1 MRLHAFPCFL
11 KFLWY
16 TFIRTENT
24 PNTRLSYDSIL
35 RKRQKGAKMGKAKRK
50 YYLIDTE
57 NVGDRWLGLP
67 GKLKRKEKI
76 ITFYTEN
83 HSKHME
89 KFFMDHA
96 HNPKIQ
102 WLECAA
108 GSNALDYQLIGVLSY
123 LIAQH
128 PKAAFCIFSNDKG
141 YQATVDFWKSHSID
155 ITQKIYEVKDKKK
168 SKKKKGK
175 KKKANEGKNMAAR
188 APSAAGAP
196 GATRPEEQYALE
208 VARSLPASD
217 LNSWYNVMTML
228 LGQEAGREWYR
239 TFRQDAQLRKRLSQ
253 YCVGDS
259 NTRSVKLV
267 ETIFRRFGF
276 DVSHAKASYEI
287 IQSHGFKNL
296 SAIKVG
302 FDKKFGA
309 QKA

>member
-1 MRLHAFPCFL
+1 
-11 KFLWY
+11 
-16 TFIRTENT
+16 
-24 PNTRLSYDSIL
+24 
-35 RKRQKGAKMGKAKRK
+35 MGKAKRK

-57 NVGDRWLGLP
+57 NVGDRWLELP

-89 KFFMDHA
+89 KFFMKHS

-102 WLECAA
+102 WLECAT
-108 GSNALDYQLIGVLSY
+108 GSNALDYQLVGVLSY

-128 PKAAFCIFSNDKG
+128 PKAAYCIFSNDKD
-141 YQATVDFWKSHSID
+141 YQITVDFWKSRGID
-155 ITQKIYEVKDKKK
+155 ITQKIYETKDKKK

-175 KKKANEGKNMAAR
+175 KKKAAAGKGAPLA
-188 APSAAGAP
+188 APSVPAP
-196 GATRPEEQYALE
+196 SKTNPSKEQLTLE
-208 VARSLPASD
+208 VARSLPTSD
-217 LNSWYNVMTML
+217 LNGWYNVMTIL

-239 TFRQDAQLRKRLSQ
+239 TFRQDAQMRKSLSQ

-259 NTRSVKLV
+259 YARGVRLV
-267 ETIFRRFGF
+267 QTIFRICGF
-276 DVSHAKASYEI
+276 DAGHAELSYKI

-302 FDKKFGA
+302 FDKEFGA
-309 QKA
+309 QTAQRYYKTLRPLIKVLKKA